1 MLVMERRCTQA
12 SGPEA
17 ETARVGSGAG
27 VGSAGPSDAAGSGAG
42 TPDMVGEEFPGAA
55 VVSSRDFNQNLA
67 AAKRE
72 AADRPVI
79 VTDRGEP
86 AYVLLSVEE
95 YRRLRG
101 RSRSLYEVFSTPM
114 PGWTQ
119 EDMDNLP
126 DIDFEVERFPDLVR
140 EVDFS
145 DDALGYERRL

>member
-1 MLVMERRCTQA
+1 
-12 SGPEA
+12 
-17 ETARVGSGAG
+17 
-27 VGSAGPSDAAGSGAG
+27 
-42 TPDMVGEEFPGAA
+42 MVGEEFPGAA

-126 DIDFEVERFPDLVR
+126 DIDFEVERIDIGLRPVEFD
-140 EVDFS
+140 
-145 DDALGYERRL
+145 